1 MKKKKKKCICYAGK
15 TWQYECKFPT
25 PPREGSNSLPL
36 SMEDSHMPVGY
47 QEEGG
52 KGVLQFWIDQ
62 RIILMKNLGKVW
74 QL

>member
-1 MKKKKKKCICYAGK
+1 M
-15 TWQYECKFPT
+15 
-25 PPREGSNSLPL
+25 EGSNSLPL

-62 RIILMKNLGKVW
+62 HIILTKNLGKLTCWWFKKAQASTKKQRKKKKNYQKVTD
-74 QL
+74 

>member
-1 MKKKKKKCICYAGK
+1 M
-15 TWQYECKFPT
+15 
-25 PPREGSNSLPL
+25 EGSNFLPL
-36 SMEDSHMPVGY
+36 SMEDSHMPVSY

-62 RIILMKNLGKVW
+62 RFILMKNLGKLW